1 MVNRL
6 LLLSAYRHL
15 RRHPWQTWLSIVGIA
30 LGVTVIVAVD
40 LANQSAQAAEDIAK
54 RQTTQTTEALNLNK
68 ATSEKLYQI
77 NLKYAEKM
85 KEAFADRSSD
95 REAMRNEMISIREQ
109 KNKEL
114 KQLFTKE
121 QFEKYQ
127 KHQQE
132 MMQQRRG
139 MRR

>member
-1 MVNRL
+1 MKTRL
-6 LLLSAYRHL
+6 LFILLSMFMGITMANAQP
-15 RRHPWQTWLSIVGIA
+15 RRGNMS
-30 LGVTVIVAVD
+30 
-40 LANQSAQAAEDIAK
+40 AEDIAK
-54 RQTTQTTEALNLNK
+54 RQTTQTTEALNLDK

-95 REAMRNEMISIREQ
+95 RESMRDEMMSIRDQ

-132 MMQQRRG
+132 MMEQRRG

>member
-1 MVNRL
+1 MKTKL
-6 LLLSAYRHL
+6 LFILLSLFMGISMVQAQP
-15 RRHPWQTWLSIVGIA
+15 RRGNMS
-30 LGVTVIVAVD
+30 
-40 LANQSAQAAEDIAK
+40 AEDIAK
-54 RQTTQTTEALNLNK
+54 RQTEQTTEALKLDK
-68 ATSEKLYQI
+68 ATSQKLYQI

-85 KEAFADRSSD
+85 KEAFADQSSD
-95 REAMRNEMISIREQ
+95 RESMRSEMMTLREQ

-114 KQLFTKE
+114 QQLFTKE

-132 MMQQRRG
+132 MMEQRRG

>member
-1 MVNRL
+1 M
-6 LLLSAYRHL
+6 
-15 RRHPWQTWLSIVGIA
+15 GIA
-30 LGVTVIVAVD
+30 I
-40 LANQSAQAAEDIAK
+40 ANAQPRRGNMSAEDIAK
-54 RQTTQTTEALNLNK
+54 RQTKQTTEALNLDK

-85 KEAFADRSSD
+85 KEAFADRRSD
-95 REAMRNEMISIREQ
+95 REAMRDEMMSIRDQ

-114 KQLFTKE
+114 KQFLTKK

>member
-1 MVNRL
+1 MKTKFL
-6 LLLSAYRHL
+6 FILLSLFMGISMAKAQP
-15 RRHPWQTWLSIVGIA
+15 RRGNMS
-30 LGVTVIVAVD
+30 
-40 LANQSAQAAEDIAK
+40 AEDIAK
-54 RQTTQTTEALNLNK
+54 RQTEQTTEALNLDK
-68 ATSEKLYQI
+68 ATSQKLYQI

-85 KEAFADRSSD
+85 KEAFADQGSD
-95 REAMRNEMISIREQ
+95 RESMRNEMMTLREQ

-114 KQLFTKE
+114 QKLFTKE

-132 MMQQRRG
+132 MMEQRRG